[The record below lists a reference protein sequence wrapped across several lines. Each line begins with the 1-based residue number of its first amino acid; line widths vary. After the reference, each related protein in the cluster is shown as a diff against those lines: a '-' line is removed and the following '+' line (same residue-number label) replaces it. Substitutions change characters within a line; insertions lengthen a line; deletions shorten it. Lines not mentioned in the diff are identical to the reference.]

1 MKNLRLIVLSSSLF
15 MSFLA
20 HGKANQPQIG
30 ELKEAN
36 CRNANVYGEGSREP
50 QNEKV
55 VVGKWLNGGQG
66 SDIQVEDRRVPAK
79 YKSKPAQ

>member
-1 MKNLRLIVLSSSLF
+1 

-30 ELKEAN
+30 ESTVKCSHAK
-36 CRNANVYGEGSREP
+36 VYGEGSREP

-55 VVGKWLNGGQG
+55 VVGKWLNGGKRSDGTQG
-66 SDIQVEDRRVPAK
+66 EVHSVPAR
-79 YKSKPAQ
+79 YTSKPVR

>member
-1 MKNLRLIVLSSSLF
+1 MSLV
-15 MSFLA
+15 A

-30 ELKEAN
+30 ESTVKCSHAD
-36 CRNANVYGEGSREP
+36 VYGPGSREP

-66 SDIQVEDRRVPAK
+66 SDTKVETRSVPAR
-79 YKSKPAQ
+79 YKSKPVQ

>member
-30 ELKEAN
+30 ESTVKCSHAK
-36 CRNANVYGEGSREP
+36 VYGEGSREP

-55 VVGKWLNGGQG
+55 VVGKWLNGGKRSDGTQVG
-66 SDIQVEDRRVPAK
+66 SPQC
-79 YKSKPAQ
+79 SS